1 MEIKNIETYKEKK
14 LITITLHECMQ
25 AHLLSC
31 VWLFG
36 APRTVAHQAPLSMGF
51 SWQEY

>member
-1 MEIKNIETYKEKK
+1 MPLIIKVIYVFVEIKNIETYKEKK

-31 VWLFG
+31 V
-36 APRTVAHQAPLSMGF
+36 
-51 SWQEY
+51 